1 MTFTRGYLIRK
12 TDLVVFQ
19 STGRLMTHPLF
30 TVHFVGKHFRLDLEP
45 RIQCTQLKLYGIH
58 TYPLEGPISYK
69 VSALY
74 IETLAQC
81 PTSSVYRGGLA
92 FVFLEQMVLHD
103 FLSHSTALCFVR
115 YRH

>member
-1 MTFTRGYLIRK
+1 MYTAETLLDAYP
-12 TDLVVFQ
+12 
-19 STGRLMTHPLF
+19 M
-30 TVHFVGKHFRLDLEP
+30 VGP
-45 RIQCTQLKLYGIH
+45 T
-58 TYPLEGPISYK
+58 SYK
-69 VSALY
+69 VLALF

-103 FLSHSTALCFVR
+103 FRSHSTALCFVR

>member
-74 IETLAQC
+74 IETLAQG
-81 PTSSVYRGGLA
+81 PTSSVYRARRPLYLFEKSYQLA
-92 FVFLEQMVLHD
+92 FQCDPTVF
-103 FLSHSTALCFVR
+103 CFAQ
-115 YRH
+115 